1 MPANKS
7 KERPLYLL
15 SVAREDEFAPL
26 ISKRS
31 ALSLW
36 LKMFPIWFLAAIVLL
51 IMVVVVMRRLG
62 ERPIPYRALLLVDA
76 NRFLESFLQQS
87 DVGSVFVL
95 ERESGPGFLQLAVTD
110 RRRSHREIEFGLPDA
125 EWCRGRFDFVH
136 KAMETEGHTCRL
148 EANHGNLVPRFLRVR
163 IGGNHDELTP
173 VLIQV
178 LTLAAGELGFD
189 TEDRYTLRM
198 NATISAEYM
207 RDLAEQLEQM
217 PRGGGIGRALAAWLL
232 RSAKKDHRE

>member
-1 MPANKS
+1 MVLGPNQ
-7 KERPLYLL
+7 
-15 SVAREDEFAPL
+15 
-26 ISKRS
+26 ISW

-36 LKMFPIWFLAAIVLL
+36 LKMFSIWFLVAIVLL
-51 IMVVVVMRRLG
+51 IIVVVPMRRLG

-87 DVGSVFVL
+87 DAGSVFVL

-136 KAMETEGHTCRL
+136 KAMETAGHTCRL
-148 EANHGNLVPRFLRVR
+148 EANPGNLAVPRFLRVR
-163 IGGNHDELTP
+163 IRGNRDELTP

-178 LTLAAGELGFD
+178 LTLAAGPLGFD
-189 TEDRYTLRM
+189 SQDRYTLRM
-198 NATISAEYM
+198 NATIGAKYM

-217 PRGGGIGRALAAWLL
+217 PRGGSIGRALAAWLL
-232 RSAKKDHRE
+232 RSAKKHHRE